1 MIDMRR
7 AGAPSADVSEAGV
20 TVGPMS
26 HSHTCIWYE
35 DDWPEHECDCGA
47 RAVLVID
54 DNGEA
59 VFMVLDIETP
69 AVPHQHLAISA

>member
-1 MIDMRR
+1 MSSVIDMRR

-20 TVGPMS
+20 TVGPM
-26 HSHTCIWYE
+26 SHTCIWYE

-54 DNGEA
+54 DDGEA
-59 VFMVLDIETP
+59 FVALEIEIP